1 MIMDNWALL
10 YW

>member
-1 MIMDNWALL
+1 MVIDNWALL